1 MRKITW
7 FFFILLALIVVGA
20 FLYRYPISSNFIQG
34 LVKKE
39 LEKKG
44 VIVELDH
51 FYLYVFPLRLEGKGE
66 FFWDGNYLKAQKII
80 VVPKV
85 FSLLKG
91 KVIIKRIECET
102 FEISEELREGGKVPL
117 FYPEEGI
124 FKDGRVSLKINKAL
138 IEVNILEGFFRKKG
152 QSVLFFDIQG
162 IRPQGR
168 IKLKLEK
175 ANGKYLLSVEA
186 NNIRVR
192 EIKEIWEEISPKST
206 IPKFLEGGEFQE
218 IFLQYGPFEK
228 GEGFDSKKLKL
239 RGLFKEG
246 VAILPSGVAFTGIE
260 GELDL
265 KDDLLTLR
273 AERAFLEEASF
284 RGVLFKL
291 PLKGDWRKFFLQTEI
306 EVSARVL
313 VKYLPLFLPQKG
325 LKKFLNQYED
335 PKGKIRGSLKVENTK
350 IEALIDHFELKLKH
364 KGFCF
369 PFLLTGDGE
378 LKDERLKISLKGE
391 TEGIRFERGTFSV
404 SFKDRKG
411 KLSLKDG
418 LLEVALL
425 KDFLPFKDIGGEI
438 RFKNLEAS
446 FSLSPFRL
454 YDYSLKGEPHLRVA
468 FPEVGLLLIREGILT
483 VNPKELRFYGN
494 EIESEGVWGRIS
506 GLLKLEE
513 GKIKKGFLEGEL
525 KFEEKGKRLLSSL
538 FGLRTPSV
546 SFPNSFKGKAQF
558 QDEIFQ
564 IQGNLVFVNGIKA
577 DLLAKKE
584 GRRVVVE
591 KLKIISPEREA
602 LVKGDFDPWPS
613 LKGISFKGELEK
625 ELTVLAGIKGGIK
638 GDFQLDLKGK
648 TFNGW
653 TELKG
658 VSLLELLGFP
668 LEIHQ
673 ASLRGEGRSFLEL
686 CGDGEFKDQGFQGG
700 GRLSFLGDQV
710 YLDLKL
716 KGESLDL
723 TKLGE
728 VLKGKGETR
737 VRGSIFIEL
746 KEAFYKEV
754 SLKGVEAEVK
764 LSGDEGWRVSLN
776 KGGFCGI
783 QLEGFYQEEKG
794 KKNFE
799 FQLRSTESSFKGVFS
814 CLGVEEFLLD
824 GDFLLEGIIKAQGLK
839 EPLWEDSEGSV
850 YLYSSKGRIYKFTLL
865 SKLFALLNLTE
876 ILRGKMPD
884 LLGKGFSYERLE
896 AFGKIKNGVLDLEE
910 FMIEGPSL
918 KLFGKGKIELRSG
931 EMDLVVIVA
940 PLRTIDL
947 LLSKIPLLGYL
958 ITGKKALLAFPFS
971 VKGHYQDPKFIPLP
985 PQLLGGGIL
994 AFVER
999 LFQLPLKV
1007 VEPLIGQKEAPQ
1019 Q

>member
-7 FFFILLALIVVGA
+7 VLLILLGLIVLGV

-39 LEKKG
+39 FKKKG
-44 VIVELDH
+44 VIVNLGRL
-51 FYLYVFPLRLEGKGE
+51 YLYVFPLRLEGKGE
-66 FFWDGNYLKAQKII
+66 FFWDGNYLKAQKI
-80 VVPKV
+80 VVAPKV
-85 FSLLKG
+85 FPLLKG
-91 KVIIKRIECET
+91 KVVIKRIECEG
-102 FEISEELREGGKVPL
+102 FEISEELREGKKVPL

-124 FKDGRVSLKINKAL
+124 FKDGKVSLRINKAL
-138 IEVNILEGFFRKKG
+138 IEVKILEGFFRKKG

-175 ANGKYLLSVEA
+175 VNGKYLLSVGA
-186 NNIRVR
+186 NEIRVQ
-192 EIKEIWEEISPKST
+192 EIKEIWEEIFPESP
-206 IPKFLEGGEFQE
+206 IPKFLEGGKFQE

-228 GEGFDSKKLKL
+228 GEEFDSKKLKL

-246 VAILPSGVAFTGIE
+246 GVLLTSGVAFTGIE
-260 GELDL
+260 GELDI
-265 KDDLLTLR
+265 KDDLLTIK
-273 AERAFLEEASF
+273 AKRAFLEEASF

-291 PLKGDWRKFFLQTEI
+291 PLKGNGREFYLQTEI
-306 EVSARVL
+306 EASAQVL

-325 LKKFLNQYED
+325 LRKFLNQYED
-335 PKGKIRGSLKVENTK
+335 PKGEIRGSLKLENAK
-350 IEALIDHFELKLKH
+350 IEALIDHFELKVTH
-364 KGFCF
+364 KGFRF
-369 PFLLTGDGE
+369 PFLLTGNGE
-378 LKDERLKISLKGE
+378 LKDESLKISLKGE
-391 TEGIRFERGTFSV
+391 TEGVRFERGTFSV
-404 SFKDRKG
+404 SFKDGRG
-411 KLSLKDG
+411 EASLKDG

-425 KDFLPFKDIGGEI
+425 KDFLPFKDMGGEI
-438 RFKNLEAS
+438 RFKSLEAS

-468 FPEVGLLLIREGILT
+468 FPEVCVISIRKGILT
-483 VNPKELRFYGN
+483 VSPKELRFYGN
-494 EIESEGVWGRIS
+494 EIESEGVWGRVS
-506 GLLKLEE
+506 GLLDLEE
-513 GKIKKGFLEGEL
+513 GKIKKGFLEGEI

-538 FGLRTPSV
+538 FGPQIPSV
-546 SFPNSFKGKAQF
+546 SFPNSFKGKVQF

-564 IQGNLVFVNGIKA
+564 IQGGLDFVNGIKA

-584 GRRVVVE
+584 GERVVVE
-591 KLKIISPEREA
+591 KFKINSPEKEA
-602 LVKGDFDPWPS
+602 LLRGDFDPWPS
-613 LKGISFKGELEK
+613 LKAISFKGKLEK
-625 ELTVLAGIKGGIK
+625 ELEVLTGIKGGIK

-653 TELKG
+653 AELKD
-658 VSLLELLGFP
+658 VSLLELLDFP
-668 LEIHQ
+668 LKIHQ
-673 ASLRGEGRSFLEL
+673 ISLRAEGKSFLEL
-686 CGDGEFKDQGFQGG
+686 YGDGKFKDQGFQGG
-700 GRLSFLGDQV
+700 GRVSFLGNQV

-723 TKLGE
+723 TKLDE
-728 VLKGKGETR
+728 VLKGKGEAR

-746 KEAFYKEV
+746 KEAFYKELC
-754 SLKGVEAEVK
+754 LKEVEAAVK
-764 LSGDEGWRVSLN
+764 LSGDEGWRVFLN
-776 KGGFCGI
+776 KGGLCGI
-783 QLEGFYQEEKG
+783 QLEGFYQEKKG

-799 FQLRSTESSFKGVFS
+799 FQLSSTESSFKDVFS
-814 CLGVEEFLLD
+814 CLGVKEFLLD
-824 GDFLLEGIIKAQGLK
+824 GNFLFEGIIKAQGSK

-850 YLYSSKGRIYKFTLL
+850 YLYSSKGRIYKLTLL

-884 LLGKGFSYERLE
+884 LLGKGFSYDKLE
-896 AFGKIKNGVLDLEE
+896 AFGKVKNGVLDLEE
-910 FMIEGPSL
+910 FVIEGPSL

-931 EMDLVVIVA
+931 EMDLLVIAA

-958 ITGKKALLAFPFS
+958 ITGKRALLAFPFS
-971 VKGHYQDPKFIPLP
+971 VKGHYKDPKFTPFP

-1007 VEPLIGQKEAPQ
+1007 VEPLIGQ
-1019 Q
+1019 